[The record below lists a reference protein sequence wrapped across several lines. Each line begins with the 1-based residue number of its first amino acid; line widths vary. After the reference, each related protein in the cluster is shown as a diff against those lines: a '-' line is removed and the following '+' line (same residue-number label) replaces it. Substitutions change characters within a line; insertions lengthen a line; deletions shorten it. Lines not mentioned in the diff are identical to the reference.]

1 MPSSSRRASQI
12 LILVASAALFTGCL
26 GSVRTRPTKP
36 APCITESQ
44 KQLVIRWGT
53 TDDSLRTTEQYTLN
67 SKGEIFVYKG
77 PLVEDVSSL
86 TQQEVYL
93 THIEQDLYCQELA
106 SVNSTFLKTQ
116 ALNVRGTKARYIE
129 RINPT
134 TDVFLRA
141 VWNPDLKT
149 FQSRDM
155 REEYD
160 RLMELVNL
168 K

>member
-1 MPSSSRRASQI
+1 M
-12 LILVASAALFTGCL
+12 LFR
-26 GSVRTRPTKP
+26 SKA
-36 APCITESQ
+36 APCISESLQ
-44 KQLVIRWGT
+44 QLVIRWGT
-53 TDDSLRTTEQYTLN
+53 IDDSLHTVEQYTMN
-67 SKGEIFVYKG
+67 SKGEIFIYKG
-77 PLVEDVSSL
+77 PSVEDL
-86 TQQEVYL
+86 RGQTPQEVYL
-93 THIEQDLYCQELA
+93 THIDPEMYCQELS

-129 RINPT
+129 RYNPS

-141 VWNPDLKT
+141 VWNPDIKT

-160 RLMELVNL
+160 RLMELVNS